1 MVCKRIAYCVVLSS
15 FRGGPAFPGMFIG
28 AAAGIA
34 LSHLLACL

>member
-1 MVCKRIAYCVVLSS
+1 MVCKGIAYCVVLSS
-15 FRGGPAFPGMFIG
+15 FRGGPASPGMFIG